1 MNRYSIDSRD
11 YPGDAKCT
19 VALSA
24 DTKEE
29 LLESVVQH
37 GTKVHGYEETSE
49 FREQIVK
56 ELERNA
62 PFLMSEHLTRF
73 ERQPWRGVF
82 S

>member
-1 MNRYSIDSRD
+1 MNRYSIDSCD

-29 LLESVVQH
+29 LLEAAVQH
-37 GTKVHGYEETSE
+37 GTKVHGYENTTE

-56 ELERNA
+56 EFKEGA
-62 PFLMSEHLTRF
+62 P
-73 ERQPWRGVF
+73 PA
-82 S
+82 